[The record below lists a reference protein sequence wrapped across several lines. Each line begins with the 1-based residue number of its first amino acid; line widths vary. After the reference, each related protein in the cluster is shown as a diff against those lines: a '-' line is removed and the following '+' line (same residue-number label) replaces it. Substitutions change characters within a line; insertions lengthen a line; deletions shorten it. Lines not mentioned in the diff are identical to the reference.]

1 MTVEKGGGGGRAVF
15 VTCPKLTEEEKVGV
29 RCTRWTLRGPGVH
42 RLTQSVEPG
51 TPGTLAGLWGPGFCG
66 GDVDG
71 LFGRASV
78 VLQGDED

>member
-1 MTVEKGGGGGRAVF
+1 M
-15 VTCPKLTEEEKVGV
+15 
-29 RCTRWTLRGPGVH
+29 GPVCIAS
-42 RLTQSVEPG
+42 LKSVEPG

-66 GDVDG
+66 GDMDG